1 MILKAEKQSS
11 KGYWAALLT
20 VILLLRISSYFMI
33 SEEVAVT
40 QFFKTGLRL
49 ALTFICGI
57 LFLRH
62 HKNVLPFKHVNWL
75 PVAGYITYLA
85 LGASSLLWSTGFH
98 DSLLQLAMDV
108 ETFVF
113 VFFFMQVFYA
123 TCKNTSA
130 LNSAPVPVPA
140 LPSALAPIPALSSA
154 PNSAHAPVPNSVPVP
169 VPALSSAL
177 APVPA
182 LPSVPALSSAP
193 ALVLALSNIVAH
205 TVFFIGVGFA
215 LGLYINPDAFYR
227 LTHGG
232 EVSRLGGFIINPNE
246 LGMLLVVGVTAFLFD
261 FFKDGKLRIR
271 NLLAIS
277 FLVWLL
283 VMTGSRS
290 SFIALMLV
298 IAIYALTR
306 PGKLVRIGMLGAGLL
321 FAVFTGYKVFVK
333 MGDTSEVMS
342 MTGRLPFWS
351 DLLRYNFPKEPWLGF
366 GYMRIDYTDKFDSL
380 NAYAGAMT
388 HNTFLQVLLGLGLTG
403 LFLVLIQLGLF
414 AQASLQN
421 RNIQVRRYIMLSFI
435 PLFINSLTE
444 FGIFGETN
452 YGILFYL
459 MLNFYAIQE
468 PRFESLR
475 IKRHVETTARGSRVP
490 LRSGDAASLAAS

>member
-1 MILKAEKQSS
+1 MILSAEKRTVRN
-11 KGYWAALLT
+11 YWGTLLT

-33 SEEVAVT
+33 SDDIAVT

-75 PVAGYITYLA
+75 PVAGYIAYLA

-98 DSLLQLAMDV
+98 DSLLQLVMDL

-130 LNSAPVPVPA
+130 
-140 LPSALAPIPALSSA
+140 PS
-154 PNSAHAPVPNSVPVP
+154 SAHAPI
-169 VPALSSAL
+169 
-177 APVPA
+177 PA
-182 LPSVPALSSAP
+182 LPSVPAPVP
-193 ALVLALSNIVAH
+193 ALHSALNSALAPVPNSVLVPVPVPSSALSNIISL
-205 TVFFIGVGFA
+205 TVFLTGVGFA
-215 LGLYINPDAFYR
+215 LGLYFNPDAFYR

-246 LGMLLVVGVTAFLFD
+246 LGMLLVVGITAYLFD
-261 FFKDGKLRIR
+261 FFKEGKLRIR

-277 FLVWLL
+277 FLIWLL
-283 VMTGSRS
+283 LLTGSRS

-306 PGKLVRIGMLGAGLL
+306 PGKLFKVAMLGAGFLL
-321 FAVFTGYKVFVK
+321 AVFTGYKVFVK
-333 MGDTSEVMS
+333 MGDTAEVMS
-342 MTGRLPFWS
+342 MTGRIPFWS
-351 DLLRYNFPKEPWLGF
+351 DLIHYNFPKEPWLGF

-414 AQASLQN
+414 TQASLQN

-475 IKRHVETTARGSRVP
+475 IKRHVQNAKRRSGLP
-490 LRSGDAASLAAS
+490 LRSGDAAPVATA